1 MQESKKKT
9 KNKSAKLKDVQ
20 RELWRRGS
28 LSWKLKSSQKLIED
42 AFAKVE
48 GKLFVCNCSRRFG
61 KSFWAAKKCLER
73 ALGEPKQ
80 KIKFASAFAND
91 LEEIIIPAFN
101 FLLEDCPPEILP
113 EWQVSRKKFIFK
125 NGSEIQLI
133 GLDRNPNGP
142 RGQFCDLF
150 IFEEAGFINR
160 LDYLYSAVV
169 IPMFKGRPNAMAI
182 MISTPPIS
190 PAHPFQIFCK
200 KSEREG
206 AYAKFTIYEDPE
218 IEQYE
223 IDELK
228 AECLTESDWL
238 REFMVEFVIDSNLG
252 IVPEW
257 KKENVQDYNKDEY
270 WRYYHKYVSMDL
282 GVRDKTAAL
291 FAVYDFLEAKLFILD
306 EMVMA
311 GPEMTTD
318 KLAIA
323 IADKEKDSFG
333 GAEVYRRVADNNNLL
348 LLQDLTTLHGLTF
361 SPTTKGSLEAMINR
375 LRLWV
380 KQGKI
385 VISPKCTELIG
396 CLETGIWKKN
406 RKEFDRSPLYGHF
419 DALAGL
425 MYLVRNVRENVNPI
439 PALYNLSQDS
449 HFIEE
454 KETYE
459 TTQNI
464 SMIKK
469 MFRLN

>member
-1 MQESKKKT
+1 
-9 KNKSAKLKDVQ
+9 
-20 RELWRRGS
+20 
-28 LSWKLKSSQKLIED
+28 LSWKLKGSQKLIED
-42 AFAKVE
+42 AFAKVT

-73 ALGEPKQ
+73 ALGGPNQ

-169 IPMFKGRPNAMAI
+169 IPMFKGRPSAMAI

-190 PAHPFQIFCK
+190 PAHPFQIYCK
-200 KSEREG
+200 KAEREE

-228 AECLTESDWL
+228 AECLTTSDWE

-257 KKENVQDYNKDEY
+257 KKENVQDYSKDEY

-306 EMVMA
+306 EMIMA

-454 KETYE
+454 KENYE

>member
-1 MQESKKKT
+1 ME
-9 KNKSAKLKDVQ
+9 
-20 RELWRRGS
+20 
-28 LSWKLKSSQKLIED
+28 
-42 AFAKVE
+42 
-48 GKLFVCNCSRRFG
+48 
-61 KSFWAAKKCLER
+61 
-73 ALGEPKQ
+73 
-80 KIKFASAFAND
+80 
-91 LEEIIIPAFN
+91 
-101 FLLEDCPPEILP
+101 
-113 EWQVSRKKFIFK
+113 
-125 NGSEIQLI
+125 
-133 GLDRNPNGP
+133 
-142 RGQFCDLF
+142 
-150 IFEEAGFINR
+150 
-160 LDYLYSAVV
+160 
-169 IPMFKGRPNAMAI
+169 
-182 MISTPPIS
+182 
-190 PAHPFQIFCK
+190 
-200 KSEREG
+200 
-206 AYAKFTIYEDPE
+206 
-218 IEQYE
+218 
-223 IDELK
+223 
-228 AECLTESDWL
+228 
-238 REFMVEFVIDSNLG
+238 
-252 IVPEW
+252 
-257 KKENVQDYNKDEY
+257 KENVQDYSKDEY
-270 WRYYHKYVSMDL
+270 WKYYHKYVSMDL

-291 FAVYDFLEAKLFILD
+291 FAGYDFLEAKLFILD

-425 MYLVRNVRENVNPI
+425 MYLVRNVRENVTPI

-454 KETYE
+454 KDNYE